1 MRIMEIAMI
10 HVRHLVWVNDQS
22 VPDLRLPHL
31 GEMAQELRLAVK
43 KELRL
48 AVKKDLRLVVK
59 K

>member
-43 KELRL
+43 K
-48 AVKKDLRLVVK
+48 DLRLVVK